1 MQETVVVETRRI
13 GFHAAGD
20 DLAKR
25 LQSFVVTSALED
37 IPAKAI

>member
-25 LQSFVVTSALED
+25 LQSFVVTTAIED
-37 IPAKAI
+37 ILAKII